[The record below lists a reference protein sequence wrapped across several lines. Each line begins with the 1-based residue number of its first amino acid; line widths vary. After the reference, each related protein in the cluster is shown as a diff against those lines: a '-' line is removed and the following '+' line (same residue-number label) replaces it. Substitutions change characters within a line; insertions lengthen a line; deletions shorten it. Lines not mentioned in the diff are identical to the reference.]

1 MSVAAYIAFGSNLG
15 DRRAT
20 LVAARSLLLADS
32 AIRLTAS
39 SPLYET
45 DPVGGPPGQPPFFNA
60 VVELHVNLPARTLL
74 QRCHQVEAELGRERL
89 VAWGPRTIDL
99 DLLFYGDEVCAGPDL
114 TLPHPRLHLRPFVL
128 APLCDIAPG
137 LIHPVMQV
145 SVGEMLAALDVSG
158 VRQCQEM
165 EW

>member
-1 MSVAAYIAFGSNLG
+1 MSVVAYIAFGSNLG

-20 LVAARSLLLADS
+20 LVAARSLLIADS

-45 DPVGGPPGQPPFFNA
+45 NPVGGPPGQPPFFNA
-60 VVELHVNLPARTLL
+60 VVKLRVSLPARTLL
-74 QRCHQVEAELGRERL
+74 
-89 VAWGPRTIDL
+89 
-99 DLLFYGDEVCAGPDL
+99 YGDEVCAGPDL